1 MSEGKTQPVV
11 LVEQRDR
18 ILITT
23 INRPEAKNAVDAAV
37 SRGLAD
43 AMIGS
48 TAIPDCRWRS

>member
-1 MSEGKTQPVV
+1 VSEGKTQPVV